1 MIIKKPHRE
10 AKPFKKQIIFA
21 KKNCMQKHVENR
33 EWNFKKSGQNDNVG
47 LLKYNRIY
55 RNRLEVINVT
65 FEWVS

>member
-1 MIIKKPHRE
+1 
-10 AKPFKKQIIFA
+10 
-21 KKNCMQKHVENR
+21 MQKHVENR

-55 RNRLEVINVT
+55 RNRLEVNNDT